1 MDKQEQEPAITPL
14 LCRIIASLSK
24 SRDITDIKNKLAE
37 SLIKGH
43 FTYEWQTYNLWML
56 LAYLK
61 FQTPE
66 LVRYATSQ
74 IDSNDETR
82 CIEVAAIMIYMV
94 TIRPKYNR
102 IILHKLRNGQMH
114 GYFQKRCALVAC
126 RNIENEAI
134 DDTII
139 EKLPCNLRTC
149 HRFLNKHKDKDLVF
163 FHTIS
168 SVAVENNPNMLF
180 PEYYSG
186 L

>member
-1 MDKQEQEPAITPL
+1 
-14 LCRIIASLSK
+14 
-24 SRDITDIKNKLAE
+24 
-37 SLIKGH
+37 
-43 FTYEWQTYNLWML
+43 
-56 LAYLK
+56 
-61 FQTPE
+61 
-66 LVRYATSQ
+66 
-74 IDSNDETR
+74 
-82 CIEVAAIMIYMV
+82 MIYMV

-134 DDTII
+134 DSTII